1 MPINAEMN
9 MEFHILY
16 EFMIYTKSL
25 TYILM
30 GVSLV
35 LFLCFFRFLTA
46 RDRRSG
52 RPDNWKELKF

>member
-1 MPINAEMN
+1 
-9 MEFHILY
+9 MEFHTLY
-16 EFMIYTKSL
+16 EFMVYTKSL